1 MNTGLTVQQSAHKTG
16 LSVHTIRYYERVGL
30 IPSVHRAG
38 NGHRRYSEDDIGWI
52 EFVKCLRS
60 TGMPISEVQRYVKL
74 QMRGD
79 STFDGRLALLDGHRK
94 RIKSKIQ
101 ELNGFLKK
109 IEWKIGYY
117 RGLAAKDGRAAG

>member
-1 MNTGLTVQQSAHKTG
+1 MNTGLTVQQSAQKTG

-38 NGHRRYSEDDIGWI
+38 NGHRRYNEDDIGWI

-79 STFDGRLALLDGHRK
+79 TAFEGRLALLDGHRE
-94 RIKSKIQ
+94 RIKGKIR

-117 RGLAAKDGRAAG
+117 QGLASGSKAAG